1 MTQYK
6 YLRGSQDSREA
17 VEFDITRR
25 GHYITTCVVDVDLL
39 ISGLKAF
46 PCGNG
51 DDVKL
56 TAQQRLAILELVQ
69 VERKRITDSYP
80 VKTYKGW
87 QESGLRTF
95 EEYCFPDDEVDEE
108 MVDYF
113 LNAVPPRLVHPN
125 CVQAGEPYSSEGDEQ
140 GEWKRADIESDVWRL
155 MIDGSQ
161 ISNVCYDT
169 DGTVLEVK
177 EYEFDLDDAGNLVV
191 TEYGKPRYIYTIDE
205 NGQLVSE
212 KNGTG
217 TTTFYE
223 KVSDTAN
230 VPDAPEEKLEPA
242 IGMTESEVYASTW
255 GTPKKINRTETAY
268 GVREQWVYDE
278 GYIYLKDGRVTSIQ
292 D

>member
-140 GEWKRADIESDVWRL
+140 GGYRQTYITFSTLGGERWRF
-155 MIDGSQ
+155 DGYCFYKENTNRYTRKSR
-161 ISNVCYDT
+161 
-169 DGTVLEVK
+169 LE
-177 EYEFDLDDAGNLVV
+177 E
-191 TEYGKPRYIYTIDE
+191 RIDE
-205 NGQLVSE
+205 
-212 KNGTG
+212 
-217 TTTFYE
+217 
-223 KVSDTAN
+223 ARR
-230 VPDAPEEKLEPA
+230 
-242 IGMTESEVYASTW
+242 EVEAS
-255 GTPKKINRTETAY
+255 
-268 GVREQWVYDE
+268 
-278 GYIYLKDGRVTSIQ
+278 GRL
-292 D
+292 